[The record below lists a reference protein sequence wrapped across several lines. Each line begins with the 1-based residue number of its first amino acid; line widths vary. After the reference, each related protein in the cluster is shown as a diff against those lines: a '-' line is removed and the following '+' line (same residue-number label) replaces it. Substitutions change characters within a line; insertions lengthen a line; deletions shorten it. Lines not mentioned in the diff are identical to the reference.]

1 MIDGK
6 YDYFAFISYRWED
19 EKMARWLQEKLEHY
33 KLPTSLREQNPDLPA
48 HIRPI
53 FRDKTDL
60 NGHTLEESLM
70 SALESSRYLI
80 VVCSPLATQSDWVN
94 RGIQKF
100 IDLGRE
106 KDIIPFI
113 VDGEANA
120 DDPKNECF
128 PPALRSLKSERAIYG
143 ININDNGREAAAV
156 KVVSRMFDV
165 KYDTLWNR
173 FLLEQK
179 KRRRYIIAGLV
190 AAILV
195 VAGVAGHIW
204 TQNQEL
210 GRKNHQIQE
219 QKAEIIKE
227 RDAAIREKNRAEE
240 FSYRLT
246 LAYDS
251 ITRQEYALHKAY
263 GDLANTE
270 EALVLSNSD
279 LKLKNLQLTESKD
292 SLQKTQCRLF
302 ESNEE
307 LTQTN
312 ERLANE
318 INNVFIAR
326 NRFINEKAKQ
336 QIDEGDVYGAMLPLV
351 EIVDNNRYHE
361 NIEEETEPVLRYA
374 LSKTDLELD
383 IDSFCNY
390 YEPPSWLSNVNF
402 QCMSRQ
408 KMHDKK
414 ITYLS
419 TMSGNRIISSSEDG
433 VICVWNADNGEL
445 QNKYTNINPIINHN
459 AGNDYCIIDYHRL
472 FDINTGKYIPP
483 ARYKGKQLLPFMI
496 SKDGKYV
503 YFYDDRCYIVQ
514 AKYPNW
520 EITRVLPNIL
530 GDPNDYKFLLSPN
543 GRYALLMGEFS
554 QKLWDIADN
563 TTKQFNIKGANISNL
578 CWVNGTDSIIID
590 CGEDRII
597 CGVSDLK
604 IDIPIKKFCYRD
616 RGSDETTLSVSSQNQ
631 NILSY
636 VFTPGLYRE
645 IIVSTIAGGKFS
657 TIPWPYPHIT
667 QAAFSSNDQYI
678 FTGDA
683 EGNIRIWEKTNKQKR
698 YFGDIGMTDFIPD
711 NNLKYGVSTKGK
723 NVFVWNLTQK
733 SAPFTFPIRDRY
745 VNHLQIVGDE
755 RFCISTDKSI
765 YTYDKNGNVLNS
777 FTYNN
782 MEPYRFKLWKNG
794 KNERFAGLFIN
805 TLYGHYKDYHLLLK
819 VKSKDSF
826 VDLNYSSERINNID
840 ICSGGDYVLV
850 NSADS
855 ITIRSILTGKSI
867 CRYIINKHDQAIF
880 LNDSTFATMEH
891 YGRRICLYNL
901 HNSSSLPYKSIDS
914 AISLDNI
921 SVDKTGKYLLLTG
934 RDNSSWETQIMVYSL
949 KTYNIIASYNCP
961 IAHNATMTEDSKI
974 ITDTGYVFDF
984 LFGKSLYEQCKVL
997 LKGRKLQNNERS
1009 AYHL

>member
-6 YDYFAFISYRWED
+6 YEYFAFISYRWED
-19 EKMARWLQEKLEHY
+19 EKMAKWLQEKLEHY
-33 KLPTSLREQNPDLPA
+33 KLPTSLREQNPKLPT

-60 NGHTLEESLM
+60 NGHTLEDSLM

-80 VVCSPLATQSDWVN
+80 VICSPLATQSEWVN
-94 RGIQKF
+94 RGIQRF

-113 VDGEANA
+113 IDGEANA

-128 PPALRSLKSERAIYG
+128 PPALRSLKGERAIYG
-143 ININDNGREAAAV
+143 ININDNGRDAAAV

-165 KYDTLWNR
+165 KYDALWNR

-179 KRRRYIIAGLV
+179 KRRRYTIAGLI

-195 VAGVAGHIW
+195 VAGVAGYIW
-204 TQNQEL
+204 AQNQEL
-210 GRKNHQIQE
+210 NRKN
-219 QKAEIIKE
+219 QKIEGQKKAIIKE
-227 RDAAIREKNRAEE
+227 RDNAIREKNRAEK

-251 ITRQEYALHKAY
+251 ITRQECALHKAY

-270 EALVLSNSD
+270 EALALSNSD
-279 LKLKNLQLTESKD
+279 LKLKNIQLTESKD
-292 SLQKTQCRLF
+292 SLQKTQNRLL

-312 ERLANE
+312 EMLANE

-326 NRFINEKAKQ
+326 NRFISEKAKQ

-351 EIVDNNRYHE
+351 EIMDHNRYHE

-383 IDSFCNY
+383 IDSFCKY
-390 YEPPSWLSNVNF
+390 SEPPSWLSNVNF

-408 KMHDKK
+408 KMHEKK

-419 TMSGNRIISSSEDG
+419 TISGNRIISSSEDG

-445 QNKYTNINPIINHN
+445 QNRYTNISPIINHN

-483 ARYKGKQLLPFMI
+483 VRYKGNQLLPFMI

-503 YFYDDRCYIVQ
+503 FFYDDTCNIVQ
-514 AKYPNW
+514 AEYPNW
-520 EITRVLPNIL
+520 EITRVLPNVL
-530 GDPNDYKFLLSPN
+530 GDPYDYKVLLSPN
-543 GRYALLMGEFS
+543 GRYALLMGKYS

-578 CWVNGTDSIIID
+578 CWINGTDSIIID

-597 CGVSDLK
+597 CGIDDIKSDILK
-604 IDIPIKKFCYRD
+604 KNFYYRE
-616 RGSDETTLSVSSQNQ
+616 GETDETTLSVSSQNK

-636 VFTPGLYRE
+636 VFSSGLNKE
-645 IIVSTIAGGKFS
+645 MIISNINGNGFFR
-657 TIPWPYPHIT
+657 IPWTYPNVS
-667 QAAFSSNDQYI
+667 QAVFSYDDQYI
-678 FTGDA
+678 YTGDV
-683 EGNIRIWEKTNKQKR
+683 EGNIRIWKDIKNQRR
-698 YFGDIGMTDFIPD
+698 YFGEIGMKSFVLDE
-711 NNLKYGVSTKGK
+711 NLKYGVSTNG
-723 NVFVWNLTQK
+723 NTVSVWNLRQK
-733 SAPFTFPIRDRY
+733 DKPFLFQIPDQYI
-745 VNHLQIVGDE
+745 NQLQYVGDD
-755 RFCISTDKSI
+755 RFCIATEKRI
-765 YTYDKNGNVLNS
+765 YSYNVNGNILNT
-777 FTYNN
+777 FTYSN
-782 MEPYRFKLWKNG
+782 MEPHNFKVWHNEDD
-794 KNERFAGLFIN
+794 ERFAGLFIN

-819 VKSKDSF
+819 VKSKNSL
-826 VDLNYSSERINNID
+826 VDLNYSSESINNID

-850 NSADS
+850 NSVDS

-867 CRYIINKHDQAIF
+867 CRYIIDKHDQAIF
-880 LNDSTFATMEH
+880 LSDSTFATMEH
-891 YGRRICLYNL
+891 NGRRICLYNI
-901 HNSSSLPYKSIDS
+901 HNSSSSPYKSINS

-921 SVDKTGKYLLLTG
+921 SVDKAGKYLLLTG

-961 IAHNATMTEDSKI
+961 IAHNATMTEGSKI

-984 LFGKSLYEQCKVL
+984 LFGKSMYEQCKVL